1 MGRGIISAH
10 RGVFVNWLL
19 NCGFLRV
26 DALFSSSYSLSMDT
40 LAPST
45 HARHQRGHAINIQ
58 AANMTLEGG
67 CQQSAVSALQRR
79 ISDARAKIAIS
90 ILEK

>member
-45 HARHQRGHAINIQ
+45 HARHQRGHVI
-58 AANMTLEGG
+58 TYVLCLG
-67 CQQSAVSALQRR
+67 RR
-79 ISDARAKIAIS
+79 QYR
-90 ILEK
+90 EETVV